1 LRRQSEDARLLS
13 EKEFRSLAEAMPQ
26 IVWATLPDGSNIYFN
41 QQWVDYTGLSL
52 EESYGHGWNTPF
64 HPDDKQQA
72 WEAWQRATQQNAPYS
87 LECRLRRADGVYR
100 WWLIRGEPMRGASG
114 EILKWFG
121 TCTDIEE
128 LKRSEAILHD
138 ANDLLEQRVEER
150 TKALQ
155 ESEHQFRVLIQN
167 LHSAV
172 ALVNE
177 RGAFTI
183 VNRAFLRMFELND
196 DSSIKNVND
205 CDWSQWQVFDEHGSL
220 LEVDEHP
227 VRKAALLCVPVRNK
241 LVAVKAPANPKPKW
255 LLVSAEPIL
264 DPRGNIHRLICT
276 YHDITGR
283 MLAEEALKRLNEDL
297 EKEVT
302 QRTAE
307 LREKDQMLLTQS
319 RQAAMGEM
327 IGNIAHQW
335 RQPLNVL
342 GLNIQQQLLYYD
354 LGELTREFLDDSVK
368 KSMEVIEHMS
378 ITIDDFRNY
387 FKPDKERIDFN
398 VQEAIGITL
407 SLIEGSFKNQHITL
421 EIIAKES
428 PVIHSFKNEFAQV
441 ALNILNNAR
450 DVLTERGIKEPRVT
464 ITTGCENGRAVVT
477 IADNAG
483 GIPEGII
490 DKIFDPYFTTKGPQ
504 TGTGVGLFMSK
515 AIIEKNM
522 QGRLTARNTSEGA
535 EFRIEV

>member
-1 LRRQSEDARLLS
+1 MRRQSEDARLLS